1 MRNEKEEYSRR
12 LDALLYSFSCP
23 LDLDIEAFIHN
34 RAIEFEKLSKSC
46 TYLVCEE
53 EALIKK
59 KELFI
64 YGYFS
69 MSLKTLRIPEGISNR
84 KRKELDGFSAKIH
97 GEPVKE
103 IPCYL
108 IGQLAK
114 NAAVTKGQMPGSELV
129 EYARSV
135 AAAAKRAVGGRYMMI
150 ECRDREKLLQFY
162 EKNHFK
168 EIARIPYGETPMI
181 QMLSRIQ

>member
-69 MSLKTLRIPEGISNR
+69 MSLKLLGFP
-84 KRKELDGFSAKIH
+84 KEF
-97 GEPVKE
+97 P
-103 IPCYL
+103 
-108 IGQLAK
+108 
-114 NAAVTKGQMPGSELV
+114 T
-129 EYARSV
+129 
-135 AAAAKRAVGGRYMMI
+135 
-150 ECRDREKLLQFY
+150 EK
-162 EKNHFK
+162 EKNLTGLVQK
-168 EIARIPYGETPMI
+168 YMEN
-181 QMLSRIQ
+181 L